1 MKLRYI
7 ITTLVAALALATGC
21 QESLER
27 HLAEVQVSSS
37 YVAIPAAG
45 GSKTIT
51 VTATADW
58 VINDIPEWLTVAPTS
73 GASGETEVTFTSAAA
88 TSTNE
93 TTVHLTC
100 SGKVQEINVLQLTA
114 KQELPISTC
123 AEANAG
129 VDGTSYRIKG
139 TVTKITNTTYG
150 NMYINDGTGEAYI
163 YGTLDASGA
172 EKNFTSLGIEVGD
185 IVTVEG
191 PRKTYSGTIEF
202 VNVTVI
208 SIEKSLIKVDS
219 LKIVSPLEADEVL
232 TAVPL
237 EGGELK
243 AYLTCKGD
251 GVTVSV
257 PDASKSW
264 VSVNAVETSGTSAVV
279 TFYVAANEGGDRSS
293 DLAFST
299 TSGGKTYTA
308 SSSFEQKSAIIEAS
322 VEEFLAAAESDT
334 QYRVTGLVTKIS
346 ASSKYHN
353 ADITVSSGDFASSVL
368 LYRTVTGE
376 GNIEDKGIKV
386 GDIVTVV
393 GKRSSRNGTPQ
404 MAAGGVC
411 ESVKSYAAATVA
423 EFLAAENG
431 SEYSVTGE
439 ITKVASLSGKS
450 GYNNVNITIKDGD
463 NTLYLYRVTTYDKS
477 DVAALNP
484 EVGGTITVA
493 GKRGEHNDEAQMA
506 AGGVVLAYTA
516 PAEGGAT
523 YTLTA
528 DGLPTSYPAEETA
541 VTLSGLECYILNVA
555 NYGSGIQIK
564 KGGAYIANKTAVK
577 KIKTI
582 KVTCTDGKT
591 YYPDNVSLYAG
602 SAAKPEGTAITGT
615 SDDNST
621 TFDLSSGNYTY
632 FTIKNASSYAV
643 YLSKIEIT
651 CEE

>member
-7 ITTLVAALALATGC
+7 ITTLLAAVALATGC

-51 VTATADW
+51 VTATSDW
-58 VINDIPEWLTVAPTS
+58 AISDIPESWLTVTPTS
-73 GASGETEVTFTSAAA
+73 GAAGETEVTFTAAAA

-93 TTVHLTC
+93 ATVSLVC
-100 SGKVQEINVLQLTA
+100 NEKIQQINVLQMTE
-114 KQELPISTC
+114 KVDLPISTC
-123 AEANAG
+123 AEVNAG
-129 VDGTSYRIKG
+129 VDGTSYRVKG

-150 NMYINDGTGEAYI
+150 NLYINDGTDEVYV
-163 YGTLDASGA
+163 YGTLDANGA
-172 EKNFTSLGIEVGD
+172 EKNFSSLGIEAGD

-191 PRKTYSGTIEF
+191 PRKTYSGTIEL

-219 LKIVSPLEADEVL
+219 LSVKKAL
-232 TAVPL
+232 PL

-264 VSVNAVETSGTSAVV
+264 ISVNAVETSGTSAIV

-308 SSSFEQKSAIIEAS
+308 SSSFEQKGAIIDAS
-322 VEEFLAAAESDT
+322 VAEFLAAAESNT
-334 QYRVTGLVTKIS
+334 QYRVTGVVTKIS

-368 LYRTVTGE
+368 LYRTVTSE

-386 GDIVTVV
+386 GDIVTVL
-393 GKRSSRNGTPQ
+393 GKRSSYNNTPQ

-431 SEYSVTGE
+431 SEYAVTGE

-463 NTLYLYRVTTYDKS
+463 NTLYLYRVTTYDKA

-484 EVGGTITVA
+484 EVGATITVA
-493 GKRGEHNDEAQMA
+493 GKRGEYNGSAQMA

-516 PAEGGAT
+516 PAAVSGAT

-528 DGLPTSYPAEETA
+528 DGLPTAYPTEETT

-555 NYGSGIQIK
+555 NYGSGIQLK
-564 KGGAYIANKTAVK
+564 KGGAYIANKTALK

-582 KVTCTDGKT
+582 KVTCPDGKK

-621 TFDLSSGNYTY
+621 TFDLSSGNYTF

-643 YLSKIEIT
+643 NFSKIEIT
-651 CEE
+651 CEN

>member
-7 ITTLVAALALATGC
+7 ITTLLAAVALATGC

-51 VTATADW
+51 VTATSDW
-58 VINDIPEWLTVAPTS
+58 AISDIPESWLTVTPTS
-73 GASGETEVTFTSAAA
+73 GVAGETEVTFTAAAA

-93 TTVHLTC
+93 ATVSLVC
-100 SGKVQEINVLQLTA
+100 NEKIQQINVLQMTE
-114 KQELPISTC
+114 KVDLPISTC
-123 AEANAG
+123 AEVNAG

-139 TVTKITNTTYG
+139 TVTKITSTTYG
-150 NMYINDGTGEAYI
+150 NMYINDGTDEVYV
-163 YGTLDASGA
+163 YGTLDANGA
-172 EKNFTSLGIEVGD
+172 EKNFSSLGIEAGD

-191 PRKTYSGTIEF
+191 PRKTYSGTIEL

-219 LKIVSPLEADEVL
+219 LSVKKAL
-232 TAVPL
+232 PL

-264 VSVNAVETSGTSAVV
+264 ISVNAVETSGTSAIV

-308 SSSFEQKSAIIEAS
+308 SSSFEQKGAIIDAS
-322 VEEFLAAAESDT
+322 VAEFLAAAESNT
-334 QYRVTGLVTKIS
+334 QYRVTGVVTKIS

-368 LYRTVTGE
+368 LYRTVTSE

-386 GDIVTVV
+386 GDIVTVL
-393 GKRSSRNGTPQ
+393 GKRSSYNNTPQ

-431 SEYSVTGE
+431 SEYAVTGE

-463 NTLYLYRVTTYDKS
+463 NTLYLYRVTTYDKA

-493 GKRGEHNDEAQMA
+493 GKRGEYNGSAQMA

-516 PAEGGAT
+516 PAQGGAT

-528 DGLPTSYPAEETA
+528 DALPTAYPTEETT

-555 NYGSGIQIK
+555 NFGYGIQLK
-564 KGGAYIANKTAVK
+564 KGGAYIANKTALK

-602 SAAKPEGTAITGT
+602 SAAKPEGAALTGT
-615 SDDNST
+615 SDESST

-632 FTIKNASSYAV
+632 FTIKNASNYAV
-643 YLSKIEIT
+643 NFSKIEIT
-651 CEE
+651 CEN